1 LAKIELNDYLGR
13 IDTLVSESKYEQAAY
28 HCFYLLRQFPK
39 LLSLYKLLGRI
50 FLEMNELRPALDT
63 YSRIVSAEP
72 DNFLNHLALGFIF
85 EELKLPDQAIFFS
98 QAALFL
104 QPENK
109 EVVSLYQRL
118 LSRMK
123 NYPNPESF
131 SHLLAGIHFYNERN
145 YEKAINELQI
155 NSLESYQTF
164 GSLFIGLSLFE
175 NHQEDEGIKLL
186 QIILEKSPYLQSALQ
201 KTTIYWQKK
210 NPQLFMKYLNRLIE
224 LNPDYSE
231 YTIQDNQLTC
241 GNNSIQV
248 IYQEWTG
255 FQNSKLRTVWQQPG
269 SHIIENDL
277 SALPSWLKLLPVCP
291 DFLYQTNNRNEEEN
305 VFYSSERKK
314 ILLEEDSFFQRDY
327 FKSQIPESDKNSQ
340 KQRESTEKDQKIGK
354 SSRSTKSLDDAFH
367 WLEKVVTEGVEIKQ
381 EGTAEKQFDSDRKA
395 DIDEFENDLQN
406 KEETEMV
413 RNAWTCFSTGNQV
426 EGIRLYKQ
434 LLEKQI
440 KPEMVQEDL
449 QKLLILFPENE
460 ELQKIIN
467 ERGK

>member
-1 LAKIELNDYLGR
+1 MAKIELNDYLGR

-63 YSRIVSAEP
+63 YSRIISAEP

-201 KTTIYWQKK
+201 KTAIYWQKK

-277 SALPSWLKLLPVCP
+277 STLPSWLKLLPVCP

-381 EGTAEKQFDSDRKA
+381 EGTAEKQFESDRQV

-434 LLEKQI
+434 LIEKQI

-460 ELQKIIN
+460 ELQKITN